1 MLGQARPFFL
11 VLVTLACT
19 GTFDGQQGN
28 ARPGPDPGA
37 GSGGSG
43 AGDGGSGGQSSG
55 GSGPGATG
63 GSTGGS
69 ACGASALPAEIQ
81 SFLKLRCQLCHG
93 NPPLPTVPGSLM
105 TVDDFS
111 RPAKSN
117 PALTMAE
124 STLMRVTT
132 TDAKL
137 RMPPVPGTPLTA
149 TEVQALQG
157 WITGGM
163 PPAPCDPAA
172 TPADGGASPDAAPDP
187 FAVPARC
194 TSGTNW
200 TGGLRESP
208 LMQPGEPCVACHAK
222 PGEAPKLSFGGTV
235 YPSAHEPS
243 QCNGANGTSSAQG
256 AEVVLVDAAGMTF
269 TAKVNAAGNFYAS
282 ARTPVTPPLKAKVV
296 FMGRERVMI
305 AAVPSGDCNACHTQK
320 GTTTL
325 TTPMA
330 LAAPGRI
337 ILP

>member
-1 MLGQARPFFL
+1 
-11 VLVTLACT
+11 
-19 GTFDGQQGN
+19 
-28 ARPGPDPGA
+28 
-37 GSGGSG
+37 
-43 AGDGGSGGQSSG
+43 
-55 GSGPGATG
+55 
-63 GSTGGS
+63 
-69 ACGASALPAEIQ
+69 
-81 SFLKLRCQLCHG
+81 
-93 NPPLPTVPGSLM
+93 
-105 TVDDFS
+105 
-111 RPAKSN
+111 
-117 PALTMAE
+117 
-124 STLMRVTT
+124 
-132 TDAKL
+132 
-137 RMPPVPGTPLTA
+137 
-149 TEVQALQG
+149 
-157 WITGGM
+157 M

-330 LAAPGRI
+330 LAAPGPHHPALDAGWEPIRSGWRCPGFRTTILTGDRLASPGFHCSTSHRRWPYQSSDLPGDWRI
-337 ILP
+337 GQATAVGCRAVNPFMAGTSPSAGVHGCHGRRDPNGESHQPPSC